1 MKKLKNGTILG
12 KMLNTTIKSFINN
25 VDLQY
30 KDSVNKNF
38 ENAFVK
44 EATNFQSTID
54 EMLDELRHTAYPK
67 NLVFHKGVAT
77 KYVVT
82 YKNIVIDYHSTSLLI
97 SISKDFKYNIFEKE
111 NI

>member
-1 MKKLKNGTILG
+1 
-12 KMLNTTIKSFINN
+12 MLNTTIKSDIISFINN

-44 EATNFQSTID
+44 EVTKATNFQSTID

-82 YKNIVIDYHSTSLLI
+82 YKNNVIDYHSTSLLI
-97 SISKDFKYNIFEKE
+97 SISKDFK
-111 NI
+111 